1 MKQIIE
7 EFNIE
12 EKPKK
17 LKKGTMTWIYSILS
31 VITLGVLKIFGVI
44 DISWFFIIT
53 AIVWIPVSILI
64 IITII
69 GLFFMA
75 IFGSIGGINGHRRNS
90 KSK

>member
-1 MKQIIE
+1 MKQTIE
-7 EFNIE
+7 EFKIE

-31 VITLGVLKIFGVI
+31 VIILGVLKIFGVI

-53 AIVWIPVSILI
+53 AIVWIPVSVLI
-64 IITII
+64 IITIV
-69 GLFFMA
+69 GLFFMVV
-75 IFGSIGGINGHRRNS
+75 FGAIGGINERRRNS